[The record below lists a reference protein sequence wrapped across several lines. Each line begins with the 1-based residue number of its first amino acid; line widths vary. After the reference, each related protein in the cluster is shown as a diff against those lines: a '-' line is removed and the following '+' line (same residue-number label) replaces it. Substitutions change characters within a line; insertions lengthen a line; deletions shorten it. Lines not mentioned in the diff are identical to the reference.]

1 MMRLRQLIKSLIV
14 LSLLIFPMLANAQQS
29 ERFGEYEVHYSAL
42 PTGMLNNAVAQQY
55 GIVRSRTR
63 GMIML
68 TVMRDNQAVPARIEV
83 LARDPDDNLREIPA
97 RQVKTI
103 TGFRMLGLLPFK
115 PGSRSSLRLTCV
127 PMPVAA
133 RSRSHF
139 ARAFPPAGKHRCR
152 LG

>member
-42 PTGMLNNAVAQQY
+42 PTGMLNNAVSQQY

-97 RQVKTI
+97 RQVKDDNWVSYVGTFAI
-103 TGFRMLGLLPFK
+103 QAGEPLIFEVDVRPHAGGGPFEIAFRQSFPTGG
-115 PGSRSSLRLTCV
+115 
-127 PMPVAA
+127 
-133 RSRSHF
+133 
-139 ARAFPPAGKHRCR
+139 
-152 LG
+152 